1 MRQKLYSYTLVSL
14 QFLLIGALLLSGT
27 TLFSSILAILVFIAG
42 ALMGVYALFYN
53 TLKNINIIPEIKEDA
68 VLITTGAYAYIRHP
82 MYFSVLLMML
92 GVLIADL
99 NALRISLYLLLIIT
113 LLLKAHKEEKLWMEK
128 SEAYRAYKEKTK
140 SIIPFV
146 V

>member
-1 MRQKLYSYTLVSL
+1 MQQKLYSYALVSL
-14 QFLLIGALLLSGT
+14 QFLLIGALLLFGT
-27 TLFSSILAILVFIAG
+27 SIFSSVLALVVFACGAIMGIYTLF
-42 ALMGVYALFYN
+42 N
-53 TLKNINIIPEIKEDA
+53 NNLKNINIIPEIKEDA
-68 VLITTGAYAYIRHP
+68 ILITTGAYAYIRHP
-82 MYFSVLLMML
+82 MYFSVLLTML
-92 GVLIADL
+92 GVLIAEVS
-99 NALRISLYLLLIIT
+99 ALRISLYLLLIIT